1 MTRGKLFF
9 MFGGLCVVAILLW
22 IAAMMQTPA
31 PGIGVAPAPAPTA
44 NLSPSPSG
52 DFYITGHVHRT
63 GMFVATSPARRSRMS
78 SPMPAADSAP
88 AGELIVR
95 IVRKGKDGTSSTRSI
110 PLADV
115 LSGVADEKVQLGD
128 VIDIVQLVKPATL
141 PVTPVNWCRCP
152 GLRFGYAPGKS
163 VIQ

>member
-31 PGIGVAPAPAPTA
+31 PRIGVAPAVNP
-44 NLSPSPSG
+44 SPSPSG
-52 DFYITGHVHRT
+52 DFYITGHVHRP
-63 GMFVATSPARRSRMS
+63 GMFSLKPGATLKDILAD
-78 SPMPAADSAP
+78 AGGADSAP
-88 AGELIVR
+88 AELIVR
-95 IVRKGKDGTSSTRSI
+95 IVRKDKDGASSTLSI

-128 VIDIVQLVKPATL
+128 VIDIVQQVKPATL
-141 PVTPVNWCRCP
+141 PVIPVGGADAPASGLVTPP
-152 GLRFGYAPGKS
+152 AS
-163 VIQ
+163 Q